1 MATASSLM
9 REDNFLCSICLE
21 VFTRPVTIPCGHNFC
36 QDCISNHWDGS
47 GTIFKCP
54 LCKEE
59 YLKRPMLRV
68 NSVLAEMA
76 AGVKAR
82 AQEKACAQPDQAEN
96 GEVLCHDCAGAKCA
110 AVKSCLVCIRSY
122 CQAHLE
128 PHRRISTLK
137 KHTLIPAVENP
148 ESRLCKNHDQ
158 HLELFCTVCKMFTC
172 KSCKD
177 SDHKS
182 HKTVTLQ
189 EEAQMVAARMENGR
203 KELDHMIQGHQKT
216 IDRLQMFV
224 KEGRLSTGNALTYS
238 MQVMNAVADFV
249 KRSQSEIAKVI
260 QSKQQE
266 TEDEAAGLIA
276 MLEDEVE
283 QMKQN
288 NAALSRVPVSSDP
301 FVFLEN
307 FLSLTV
313 APLHVTDG
321 SDLTLNTYNLNIKEA
336 LTKLVK
342 TVREEIRMLCD
353 PDFKDMQQHAVEVRL
368 DPDTANPS
376 LVISQ
381 DGKQV
386 RHGEK
391 KQNLPNKPQR
401 FDNMLN
407 VLAIER
413 FSQGKF
419 YYEVLVKGK
428 TSWDLGVANH
438 SINRKGDIRLT
449 PKNGYWTIWLRKGNE
464 LTANAVPATV
474 LSLRSVPQKVGVFV
488 NYQEGKVS
496 FYDVDARACIYCFT
510 GCNFTEELHPFFSPS
525 SNDGGKNSGPLI
537 ITPVNCSE

>member
-21 VFTRPVTIPCGHNFC
+21 VFNRPVTIPCGHNFC

-47 GTIFKCP
+47 DTVFKCP

-59 YLKRPMLRV
+59 YFKRPMLRV

-82 AQEKACAQPDQAEN
+82 AQEKACAQPDQAVN
-96 GEVLCHDCAGAKCA
+96 GEVLCHDCTGAKCA

-128 PHRRISTLK
+128 PHRKISALK
-137 KHTLIPAVENP
+137 KHTLIAPVENP

-158 HLELFCTVCKMFTC
+158 PLELFCTVCKMFTC

-189 EEAQMVAARMENGR
+189 EEAQMLAARLEKGK
-203 KELDHMIQGHQKT
+203 KELDHMIQRHQKT
-216 IDRLQMFV
+216 IDKLQMSV
-224 KEGRLSTGNALTYS
+224 QEGRLSAGNALTYS
-238 MQVMNAVADFV
+238 MQVMNAVADFM
-249 KRSQSEIAKVI
+249 KRSQSELAKVI
-260 QSKQQE
+260 QTKQQE
-266 TEDEAAGLIA
+266 TEDEAAGLIE
-276 MLEDEVE
+276 MLEVEVE

-288 NAALSRVPVSSDP
+288 YAHLSQVPVSSDP

-313 APLHVTDG
+313 APLHVTDR
-321 SDLTLNTYNLNIKEA
+321 SDLTLNTYHFTMEGA

-342 TVREEIRMLCD
+342 TVREDIRMLCD
-353 PDFKDMQQHAVEVRL
+353 PDFKDMQQHAVDVRL

-376 LVISQ
+376 LVISK

-386 RHGEK
+386 RHGDK

-401 FDNMLN
+401 FDNVLN
-407 VLAIER
+407 VLAIEG

-464 LTANAVPATV
+464 LTANAVPTTI

-525 SNDGGKNSGPLI
+525 SNDDGKNPGPLI
-537 ITPVNCSE
+537 ITPVNRSE

>member
-36 QDCISNHWDGS
+36 HDCISNHWDGD

-59 YLKRPMLRV
+59 YYKKPMLRV
-68 NSVLAEMA
+68 NSVLSEMA
-76 AGVKAR
+76 AGVRVR
-82 AQEKACAQPDQAEN
+82 AQEKAHAQLDQTVN
-96 GEVLCHDCAGAKCA
+96 GEVLCHDCTGTKCA
-110 AVKSCLVCIRSY
+110 AVKSCLICIRSY
-122 CQAHLE
+122 CEAHLE
-128 PHRRISTLK
+128 PHRRISALK

-158 HLELFCTVCKMFTC
+158 PLELFCTVCKMFTC

-189 EEAQMVAARMENGR
+189 EEAQTLGARLEKGK
-203 KELDHMIQGHQKT
+203 KELDHMMQRHQKT
-216 IDRLQMFV
+216 IDKLQMSV
-224 KEGRLSTGNALTYS
+224 QEGRLRAGNALTYS
-238 MQVMNAVADFV
+238 MQVMNAVADCV
-249 KRSQSEIAKVI
+249 KRSQSELAKVI
-260 QSKQQE
+260 QTKQQE
-266 TEDEAAGLIA
+266 TEDEAAGLIQ
-276 MLEDEVE
+276 MLEGEIE

-288 NAALSRVPVSSDP
+288 YALLSRVPVGSDP

-307 FLSLTV
+307 FLSLTM
-313 APLHVTDG
+313 APLHITDR
-321 SDLTLNTYNLNIKEA
+321 SHLTLNTYHFTVEGA
-336 LTKLVK
+336 LANLVK

-353 PDFKDMQQHAVEVRL
+353 PDFKDMQQHAVDVHL

-376 LVISQ
+376 LVITK

-386 RHGEK
+386 RHGDK
-391 KQNLPNKPQR
+391 KQNFPNKPQR
-401 FDNMLN
+401 FDSVLN
-407 VLAIER
+407 ILAIEG

-419 YYEVLVKGK
+419 YYEVQVKGK

-438 SINRKGDIRLT
+438 SISRKGDIRLT

-464 LTANAVPATV
+464 LTANAVPATI
-474 LSLRSVPQKVGVFV
+474 LSVRSVPQKVGVFV

-525 SNDGGKNSGPLI
+525 SNDDGKNSGPLI
-537 ITPVNCSE
+537 ITPVNQSE

>member
-1 MATASSLM
+1 MATAGSLM

-21 VFTRPVTIPCGHNFC
+21 VFNRPVTIPCGHNFC
-36 QDCISNHWDGS
+36 HDCISNHWDGD
-47 GTIFKCP
+47 GTVFKCP

-59 YLKRPMLRV
+59 YYKRPMLRV
-68 NSVLAEMA
+68 NSVLSEMA
-76 AGVKAR
+76 AGVMAR
-82 AQEKACAQPDQAEN
+82 AQEKARAQLDQTVN
-96 GEVLCHDCAGAKCA
+96 GEVLCHDCSGAKCA

-128 PHRRISTLK
+128 PHRTISALK

-158 HLELFCTVCKMFTC
+158 PLELFCTVCKMFTC

-177 SDHKS
+177 NDHKS

-189 EEAQMVAARMENGR
+189 EEAQTLGARLEKGK
-203 KELDHMIQGHQKT
+203 KELDHMIQRHQET
-216 IDRLQMFV
+216 IDKLQTSV
-224 KEGRLSTGNALTYS
+224 QEGRLSAGNALTYS
-238 MQVMNAVADFV
+238 MQVMNAVADCV
-249 KRSQSEIAKVI
+249 KRSQSELAKVI
-260 QSKQQE
+260 QTKQQE
-266 TEDEAAGLIA
+266 TEDEAAGLIE
-276 MLEDEVE
+276 MLEDEIE

-288 NAALSRVPVSSDP
+288 YANLSRVPVSSDP

-307 FLSLTV
+307 FLSLTMP
-313 APLHVTDG
+313 PLHITDR
-321 SDLTLNTYNLNIKEA
+321 SHLTLNTYHFTVEGAMAN
-336 LTKLVK
+336 LVK

-353 PDFKDMQQHAVEVRL
+353 PDFKDMQQHAVDVHL
-368 DPDTANPS
+368 DPDTAHPS
-376 LVISQ
+376 LVISK

-386 RHGEK
+386 RHGDK

-401 FDNMLN
+401 FDNVLN
-407 VLAIER
+407 VLAIEG

-428 TSWDLGVANH
+428 TNWDLGVANH

-449 PKNGYWTIWLRKGNE
+449 PKNGYWTIWLRKGKE
-464 LTANAVPATV
+464 LTANTVPATI
-474 LSLRSVPQKVGVFV
+474 LSARSVPQKVGVFV

-496 FYDVDARACIYCFT
+496 FYDVDGRACIYCFT

-525 SNDGGKNSGPLI
+525 SNDDGKNPGPLI
-537 ITPVNCSE
+537 ITPVNHSE